1 MTEIDVARARGSGL
15 RQLGKGSGKWVCP
28 QVGPI
33 KGPPSG
39 SRQHTM
45 INPRQWDVAVPK
57 AQEVYHQIL
66 PGPSVQ
72 GETTGTTAE
81 EELPW
86 VEGSEEGATW

>member
-1 MTEIDVARARGSGL
+1 MTEIDVARARGSRL

-39 SRQHTM
+39 SRQHAM
-45 INPRQWDVAVPK
+45 INPRQWDVAVPN
-57 AQEVYHQIL
+57 AHEVYHQIL

-81 EELPW
+81 EELAW